1 MEGGAQSP
9 QSAQY
14 TAQPLLVS
22 NIVHRDSSHRASV
35 LQYVSQ
41 NIRRLRTEQRY
52 SQTLLAERSGVS
64 RRMLVA
70 IEAGE
75 KNVSLTTLDLIAE
88 ALGVAFSTLI
98 QAPEQRDSARINQL
112 AWAGQHTESRAV
124 LLGSSSARREVE
136 LWEWTLGPGEHYA
149 SEADAEGWSEQ
160 IYVCSGCLTV
170 VIEGGEVRLQAG
182 DFYIFQSNCR
192 YAYRNDG
199 DQPTRFVRNV
209 VI

>member
-1 MEGGAQSP
+1 MAK
-9 QSAQY
+9 
-14 TAQPLLVS
+14 VS
-22 NIVHRDSSHRASV
+22 NIVHKDSAHRASV
-35 LQYVSQ
+35 LQHVSF
-41 NIRRLRTEQRY
+41 NVRSLRNAAGM
-52 SQTLLAERSGVS
+52 SQSALAERSGVS

-98 QAPEQRDSARINQL
+98 QAPDLRDPSRIDEL
-112 AWAGQHTESRAV
+112 AWAGEQPQSKAV
-124 LLGSSSARREVE
+124 LLASSTARREVE
-136 LWEWTLGPGEHYA
+136 IWEWTLAPGELYT

-160 IYVCSGCLTV
+160 IYVTEGELTLI
-170 VIEGGEVRLQAG
+170 IEGVELSLQARQ
-182 DFYIFQSNCR
+182 FHVFPSNCR

-199 DQPTRFVRNV
+199 VISVRFVRNV

>member
-1 MEGGAQSP
+1 M
-9 QSAQY
+9 
-14 TAQPLLVS
+14 
-22 NIVHRDSSHRASV
+22 HKDSSHRASV
-35 LQYVSQ
+35 LQHVSL
-41 NIRRLRTEQRY
+41 NVRSLRNAAGI
-52 SQTLLAERSGVS
+52 SQTALAERSGVS

-98 QAPEQRDSARINQL
+98 QAPEQHDPGRIEEL
-112 AWAGQHTESRAV
+112 AWAGEHPQSRAV
-124 LLGSSSARREVE
+124 LLGSSAASREVE
-136 LWEWTLGPGEHYA
+136 LWEWTLAPGECYA

-160 IYVCSGCLTV
+160 IYVAEGQLTLI
-170 VIEGGEVRLQAG
+170 IEGIEHCLRVGQFHVFA
-182 DFYIFQSNCR
+182 SNCR

-199 DQPTRFVRNV
+199 AVAVRFVRNV

>member
-1 MEGGAQSP
+1 M
-9 QSAQY
+9 
-14 TAQPLLVS
+14 S
-22 NIVHRDSSHRASV
+22 NIVHKDSAHRASV
-35 LQYVSQ
+35 LQHVSL
-41 NIRRLRTEQRY
+41 NVRSLRNAAGM
-52 SQTLLAERSGVS
+52 SQATLAERSGVS

-98 QAPEQRDSARINQL
+98 QAPDRRDPGRIEEL
-112 AWAGQHTESRAV
+112 AWAGEHPQSRAV
-124 LLGSSSARREVE
+124 LLGTSPARREVE
-136 LWEWTLGPGEHYA
+136 LWEWTLAPGECYS

-160 IYVCSGCLTV
+160 IYVAEGQLTLI
-170 VIEGGEVRLQAG
+170 IEGGEHRLLVGQ
-182 DFYIFQSNCR
+182 FHVFPSNCR

-199 DQPTRFVRNV
+199 AVAVRFVRNV

>member
-1 MEGGAQSP
+1 MHKE
-9 QSAQY
+9 
-14 TAQPLLVS
+14 
-22 NIVHRDSSHRASV
+22 SSHRASV
-35 LQYVSQ
+35 LQHVSL
-41 NIRRLRTEQRY
+41 NVRSLRNAAGM
-52 SQTLLAERSGVS
+52 SQSALAERSGVS

-98 QAPEQRDSARINQL
+98 QAPDQRDPSRIDEL
-112 AWAGQHTESRAV
+112 AWAGVYPQSKAV
-124 LLGSSSARREVE
+124 LLASSSARREVE
-136 LWEWTLGPGEHYA
+136 IWEWTLAPGECYV

-160 IYVCSGCLTV
+160 IYVAEGALTLLIEDHVHCLQV
-170 VIEGGEVRLQAG
+170 GQFHV
-182 DFYIFQSNCR
+182 FPSNCR

-199 DQPTRFVRNV
+199 AVPTRFVRNV

>member
-1 MEGGAQSP
+1 MHKD
-9 QSAQY
+9 SA
-14 TAQPLLVS
+14 
-22 NIVHRDSSHRASV
+22 HRASV
-35 LQYVSQ
+35 LQHVSL
-41 NIRRLRTEQRY
+41 NVRSLRNAAGM
-52 SQTLLAERSGVS
+52 SQSALAERSGVS

-98 QAPEQRDSARINQL
+98 QAPDQRDPSRIDEL
-112 AWAGQHTESRAV
+112 AWTGEHPQSKAV
-124 LLGSSSARREVE
+124 LLASSAARREVE
-136 LWEWTLGPGEHYA
+136 IWEWTLAPGECYT

-160 IYVCSGCLTV
+160 IYVAEGQLTLI
-170 VIEGGEVRLQAG
+170 IEGAGHCLQVG
-182 DFYIFQSNCR
+182 QFHVFPSNCR

-199 DQPTRFVRNV
+199 AVPVRFVRNV

>member
-1 MEGGAQSP
+1 M
-9 QSAQY
+9 
-14 TAQPLLVS
+14 
-22 NIVHRDSSHRASV
+22 HKDSTHRASV
-35 LQYVSQ
+35 LQHVSL
-41 NIRRLRTEQRY
+41 NVRSLRNGAGI
-52 SQTLLAERSGVS
+52 SQSALAERSGVS

-98 QAPEQRDSARINQL
+98 QAPDQRDTSRIDAL
-112 AWAGQHTESRAV
+112 AWAGEHPQSRAV
-124 LLGSSSARREVE
+124 LLASSPARREVE
-136 LWEWTLGPGEHYA
+136 IWEWTLAPGECYA

-160 IYVCSGCLTV
+160 IYVAEGQLTLI
-170 VIEGGEVRLQAG
+170 IEGAEHCLQVG
-182 DFYIFQSNCR
+182 HFHVFPSNCR

-199 DQPTRFVRNV
+199 AVPTRFVRNV

>member
-1 MEGGAQSP
+1 MHKE
-9 QSAQY
+9 SA
-14 TAQPLLVS
+14 
-22 NIVHRDSSHRASV
+22 HRGSV
-35 LQYVSQ
+35 LQHVSL
-41 NIRRLRTEQRY
+41 NVRSLRNAAGM
-52 SQTLLAERSGVS
+52 SQAVLAERSGVS

-98 QAPEQRDSARINQL
+98 QAPDLRDPGRIEEL
-112 AWAGQHTESRAV
+112 AWAGEHPQSRAV
-124 LLGSSSARREVE
+124 LLGTSAARREVE
-136 LWEWTLGPGEHYA
+136 LWEWTLAPGERYA

-160 IYVCSGCLTV
+160 IYVCAGQLTLI
-170 VIEGGEVRLQAG
+170 IEGMEHRLQVG
-182 DFYIFQSNCR
+182 QFQVFPSNCQ

-199 DQPTRFVRNV
+199 TVPVRFVRNV